1 MNNKIER
8 TLSLL
13 LISIFVAFAASG
25 SGKEKFALK
34 EKTKQISVAKTVQNP
49 IDFKTFLQTF
59 IKSLKEKKSPEG
71 YIHKEIGVYVYSNP
85 GAHCVVAKGKRM
97 EPLNRVKEI
106 SINNIFNRKP
116 KGDSCE
122 GYPGEKDGFY
132 YIKTTQEGLPSY
144 YDADSNADKKVI
156 LPATLNYKKF
166 IKVNVIIGESFCVDL
181 YFACID
187 SSWYLIG
194 QNFCDCSA

>member
-1 MNNKIER
+1 MNNKMGKI
-8 TLSLL
+8 LSLL

-34 EKTKQISVAKTVQNP
+34 EKAKQVSVAKTVQNP

-59 IKSLKEKKSPEG
+59 IKSIKEKKSQEG

-85 GAHCVVAKGKRM
+85 GAHCMTVKSEKM
-97 EPLNRVKEI
+97 ESLDIVKEI

-132 YIKTTQEGLPSY
+132 YIRTVKEGLPSY
-144 YDADSNADKKVI
+144 YDADSNTDKKI
-156 LPATLNYKKF
+156 TLPANLNYKKF
-166 IKVNVIIGESFCVDL
+166 IKVNVIIGKSFSVDL

-187 SSWYLIG
+187 LSWYLIG